1 VVAFRQRLVASEG
14 GGTFVSLKL
23 HRNYRLFFVG
33 QTISAS
39 GSLMQDSA
47 LPWLVLQ
54 ETHSAFLVGLL
65 VFCRYGPLGVLGLYG
80 GVVADRLDNRRVLL
94 LTQTV
99 AMFVAVCLSVLAFT
113 HHTPVWALCT
123 LAAVGGLA
131 LAFDNP
137 SKYALIYQL
146 VGPKELANAIS
157 LNLSIQNSARVVG
170 PAIGGVVIA
179 AAGVSWCFVG
189 NALSFV
195 AVLVGL
201 LLMRSGDLFA
211 PVRTLGRS
219 SATAALFEG
228 LRFVR
233 KVRDLQIIVALA
245 VVAGLCGFSAVRTLL
260 PVLARVTLHGGPRT
274 FGALYAAYGAGAVA
288 GALVSARLGRVSWLR
303 LLIGGVVFSG
313 TMLAMAPLHNPIAV
327 GVLLWLLGAAWTT
340 WSSQGQV
347 IIQLTAPD
355 GLRGRLIS
363 VYNSAQFIA
372 VPLGGLAGGWLAGYG
387 GTGLA
392 FSLAGAIG
400 LSSVIV
406 GYVLHVSAERAAA
419 TTSGL

>member
-1 VVAFRQRLVASEG
+1 VVALRQRLAAAEG
-14 GGTFVSLKL
+14 GGTFVSLRV
-23 HRNYRLFFVG
+23 HRNYRLYFVG

-54 ETHSAFLVGLL
+54 QTHSAFLVGLL
-65 VFCRYGPLGVLGLYG
+65 VFCRYGPLGALGLYG
-80 GVVADRLDNRRVLL
+80 GVVADRLDNRRVLV

-99 AMFVAVCLSVLAFT
+99 AMVVAVCLSVLAFT
-113 HHTPVWALCT
+113 HRTPVWAICA
-123 LAAVGGLA
+123 LALVGGLA

-146 VGPKELANAIS
+146 VGPKEIANAIS
-157 LNLSIQNSARVVG
+157 LNLSIQNAARVVG

-179 AAGVSWCFVG
+179 AAGVGWCFAG

-195 AVLVGL
+195 AVLLGL
-201 LLMRSGDLFA
+201 VLMRSGDLFA
-211 PVRTLGRS
+211 PVRALGQR
-219 SATAALFEG
+219 SATAALVEG

-233 KVRDLQIIVALA
+233 QVRDLQIVVALA
-245 VVAGLCGFSAVRTLL
+245 VVGGLCGFSAVRTLL
-260 PVLARVTLHGGPRT
+260 PVLARQTLHGGPRT
-274 FGALYAAYGAGAVA
+274 YGAIYAAYGAGAVV

-313 TMLAMAPLHNPIAV
+313 TMLVMAPLHDPLLV
-327 GVLLWLLGAAWTT
+327 GLLLSLIGAAWTT
-340 WSSQGQV
+340 WSSQAQV

-387 GTGLA
+387 GTELA

-400 LSSVIV
+400 LSSVVI
-406 GYVLHVSAERAAA
+406 GYVLHASAEPRVA
-419 TTSGL
+419 TSEQ

>member
-1 VVAFRQRLVASEG
+1 VVALRQRLVASEG
-14 GGTFVSLKL
+14 GGTFVSLRL

-80 GVVADRLDNRRVLL
+80 GVVADRLDNRRVLM

-99 AMFVAVCLSVLAFT
+99 AMVVAVCLSVLAFT
-113 HHTPVWALCT
+113 HHTPVSAICVLALI
-123 LAAVGGLA
+123 GGLA

-146 VGPKELANAIS
+146 VGPREIANAVS

-170 PAIGGVVIA
+170 PALGGVVIA
-179 AAGVSWCFVG
+179 AAGVGWCFVA

-195 AVLVGL
+195 AVLLGL
-201 LLMRSGDLFA
+201 LLMRSGDVFA
-211 PVRTLGRS
+211 PVRTLAHRS
-219 SATAALFEG
+219 VTAALVEG

-233 KVRDLQIIVALA
+233 QVRDLQIVVALA
-245 VVAGLCGFSAVRTLL
+245 VVGGLCGFSAVRTLL
-260 PVLARVTLHGGPRT
+260 PVLARQTLHGGPQT
-274 FGALYAAYGAGAVA
+274 FGALYAAYGAGAVV

-303 LLIGGVVFSG
+303 LLVGGIVFSG
-313 TMLAMAPLHNPIAV
+313 TMLLMAPLHDPVIV
-327 GVLLWLLGAAWTT
+327 GMLLCLLGAAWTT
-340 WSSQGQV
+340 WSSQSQV
-347 IIQLTAPD
+347 IIQLAAPD
-355 GLRGRLIS
+355 RLRGRLIS
-363 VYNSAQFIA
+363 VYNSAQFTA

-387 GTGLA
+387 GTELA
-392 FSLAGAIG
+392 FSLAGVIG

-406 GYVLHVSAERAAA
+406 GYILHASAKPGIA
-419 TTSGL
+419 TSAQ